1 MTKTIN
7 LQTTFYRRLTYGIS
21 WLFLFALLAPVS
33 FGAGLRDLHPA
44 DPPSKSEASKREM
57 EKHLSKAKSFED
69 QANSYRAEIEARWK
83 KYAVER
89 RKIAVIPKM
98 VGENPHVRNLRKQ
111 TEREVAEL
119 AKLAREA
126 EESAQFHRLRA
137 SEYADEE

>member
-7 LQTTFYRRLTYGIS
+7 LQSTISRPFTYGIS
-21 WLFLFALLAPVS
+21 WLFLFTLLAPAS
-33 FGAGLRDLHPA
+33 FGAGLRDLNTA
-44 DPPSKSEASKREM
+44 DPPTKSEVAKREM

-69 QANSYRAEIEARWK
+69 QASSYRDEIEARWK

-98 VGENPHVRNLRKQ
+98 VGENPHVRKLRKQ

-119 AKLAREA
+119 AKLARQA
-126 EESAQFHRLRA
+126 ESSAQFHRLRA